1 MVPWVLRSLAFPFP
15 VLSLQVERDTELT
28 RVGVPCAVAFRGIFL
43 EGCSRLQLLTLFW
56 KVCNSTYPQESLV
69 LGFLDVPKLKY
80 VKVMVV
86 RGFPG
91 GSDGKESAYNAGD
104 LGSIPGSGR
113 SPGEGNGNPI
123 QYSCLE
129 NPTDR
134 GAWRATV
141 LTKSWT

>member
-15 VLSLQVERDTELT
+15 VQSLQVERDTELT

-43 EGCSRLQLLTLFW
+43 EGCSRLQLLELYSGRFATTPALS
-56 KVCNSTYPQESLV
+56 CQESLV

-104 LGSIPGSGR
+104 LGSNPRLGR
-113 SPGEGNGNPI
+113 SPGEKKWQLTPVFLPGKSHGQRSLEG
-123 QYSCLE
+123 QY
-129 NPTDR
+129 
-134 GAWRATV
+134 
-141 LTKSWT
+141 